1 MNAEANDT
9 SFDQITQENTR
20 HRNGQEL
27 LWTNQIGPLRVVVY
41 SSIPAYKRETN
52 ILFYNLLQKDTLT
65 EVGKKEA
72 SHSPSKHMQL
82 VYSFP
87 LIPEAGWMGLS
98 CGRCKGQE
106 HFTSWEVGV
115 TVFDPGIN
123 LGGRINI
130 E

>member
-52 ILFYNLLQKDTLT
+52 ILFYGIPRPSGSICPKGENLKSQYAFWVKSRDLVWPFSGIPYIAHVFVSIIVVQLWGIISNSFVINLLN
-65 EVGKKEA
+65 
-72 SHSPSKHMQL
+72 
-82 VYSFP
+82 Y
-87 LIPEAGWMGLS
+87 
-98 CGRCKGQE
+98 
-106 HFTSWEVGV
+106 
-115 TVFDPGIN
+115 
-123 LGGRINI
+123 
-130 E
+130 